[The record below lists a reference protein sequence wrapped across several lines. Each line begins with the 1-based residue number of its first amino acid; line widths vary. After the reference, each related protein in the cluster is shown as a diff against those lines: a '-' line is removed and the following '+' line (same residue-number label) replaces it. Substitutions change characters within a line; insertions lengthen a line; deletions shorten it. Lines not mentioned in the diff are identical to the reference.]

1 MAMLIKIRTPA
12 VIYAAWEVR
21 PGLDKFQMDS
31 CERYTSV
38 KGFSNLDH
46 RRNSDLKL

>member
-12 VIYAAWEVR
+12 VIYAEKYGQA
-21 PGLDKFQMDS
+21 LINFQMDS

-38 KGFSNLDH
+38 KGFSNLGH
-46 RRNSDLKL
+46 RRNSGLKL